1 MSEGNT
7 PLLLIVL
14 LPQFGSC
21 WKSVRESCLDKCV
34 VDGWDRMF
42 TWSTCWTNSPAIL
55 SWSSVTRVLI
65 PSALHW
71 CCVILDSQ
79 LFHYTAR
86 CHRWV
91 SCWFPRMPMNVT
103 CDAFHS
109 ESFPCQCCS
118 GPRGTTQLWKGSP
131 HWKETTC
138 RTSRKLLQ
146 VVARSQ
152 NPTLHVYCK
161 TLVFHC
167 P

>member
-1 MSEGNT
+1 MRKKWLQFDKGQCQKSEVNT

-42 TWSTCWTNSPAIL
+42 TWSTCWTNLPAIL

-65 PSALHW
+65 PSVLHW

-118 GPRGTTQLWKGSP
+118 GPRGTIILFIALYFHYFFYPISSTILAYD
-131 HWKETTC
+131 H
-138 RTSRKLLQ
+138 TSTP
-146 VVARSQ
+146 
-152 NPTLHVYCK
+152 N
-161 TLVFHC
+161 
-167 P
+167 